1 MRSPGAGYL
10 EHIPFSA
17 NAFYEHSQVSSPA
30 CGKSHFIAT
39 PATLLTKVLKRINLF
54 IAEPSIPVR
63 VLKIFDGAGWRVT
76 VKIGIVVYSY
86 LCLAFHDNL
95 LITMKEFFIFFR
107 YIFRALSIPKR
118 MDAQKKIT
126 IP

>member
-1 MRSPGAGYL
+1 MRLPDGFSSCCT
-10 EHIPFSA
+10 FSA
-17 NAFYEHSQVSSPA
+17 NALYEHSQALSAP
-30 CGKSHFIAT
+30 CGKCHFIAT

-63 VLKIFDGAGWRVT
+63 VLKIFHGAGWRVT